1 MYTKNTDVINIVK
14 NIMDLGR
21 VTITSRELS
30 EITGKEHRNVT
41 RDIREEIERLSED
54 GIETSRLFVLSS
66 WENSRGKNYPEYQ
79 ITSRGILHMLARYGR
94 YNYQLRYD
102 LMEIASSLD
111 YHLFRRWGK

>member
-1 MYTKNTDVINIVK
+1 MYKKNKNVIKIV
-14 NIMDLGR
+14 NSIINMGR
-21 VTITSRELS
+21 ITITSRELS

-79 ITSRGILHMLARYGR
+79 ITSQGILHMLARYGR

-102 LMEIASSLD
+102 LMDIASKLD
-111 YHLFRRWGK
+111 YHLFKRW